1 MSFLVLHA
9 DRLATALTD
18 DPLVPAADVGRVQDA
33 LALFAEAGDL
43 RQGAEEAIQAARA
56 AAHAEGFAAGHEQG
70 LAAAETERQAEL
82 FRIALRDS
90 ELQRERQKDIARLA
104 LEVVRRIAGELDDGV
119 MVAGLA
125 ERAAAQLAPDSVA
138 VVRVAPAAAEV
149 VRARLKARAGLSVEA
164 DPLLGDQ
171 DCVIE
176 TALGRTHAGLDT
188 QLAQI
193 ERMWGEALHG

>member
-33 LALFAEAGDL
+33 LALLAEAGDL
-43 RQGAEEAIQAARA
+43 RQDAEEAIDVARA
-56 AAHAEGFAAGHEQG
+56 AAHAEGFAAGREEG
-70 LAAAETERQAEL
+70 LAAGEIERQAEL
-82 FRIALRDS
+82 VRLAMRDS
-90 ELQRERQKDIARLA
+90 ERQKDIARLA

-125 ERAAAQLAPDSVA
+125 ERAAAQLVPDSGA

-149 VRARLKARAGLSVEA
+149 VRARLNGRAGLSVEA

>member
-1 MSFLVLHA
+1 MTFLVLHA

-18 DPLVPAADVGRVQDA
+18 DPLVPARDVGRVQDA
-33 LALFAEAGDL
+33 LALFAEAGHL
-43 RQGAEEAIQAARA
+43 RSGAEETIDAARDAARA
-56 AAHAEGFAAGHEQG
+56 AGFDAGRAEG

-82 FRIALRDS
+82 FRIAMRDS

-104 LEVVRRIAGELDDGV
+104 LEVVRRIAGELDDGA

-138 VVRVAPAAAEV
+138 VVRVAPSAVEM
-149 VRARLKARAGLSVEA
+149 VRTQLDGRAGLSVEA
-164 DPLLGDQ
+164 DPSLGAQ

-193 ERMWGEALHG
+193 ERMWGEALHV